1 MENRSRRVGEFTNLE
16 PGDGVQH
23 LMQTRRDQQTVD
35 ETKDTGAERARA
47 HNPFTTCM
55 DGVLHRRPDVAED
68 GCQHQAEEAGCD
80 RYKAFA
86 AEEAQEVRQFDTRP
100 AVIDGTAN
108 QTGNDT
114 RQDAHID
121 GRVDSD
127 HRFRQHEVTYRPRQ
141 RCGTGAVFRP
151 AGCDAD
157 SENQRQ
163 VVKDCPARLGD
174 KRNVKQIRLTESQQ
188 QRRDRQ
194 HCDREL

>member
-1 MENRSRRVGEFTNLE
+1 
-16 PGDGVQH
+16 
-23 LMQTRRDQQTVD
+23 MQTRRDQQAVD

-47 HNPFTTCM
+47 DNPFTAGM
-55 DGVLHRRPDVAED
+55 NGVLHRRPDVAED
-68 GCQHQAEEAGCD
+68 GCQHQTEEAGGD
-80 RYKAFA
+80 GHKAFA
-86 AEEAQEVRQFDTRP
+86 AEEAQEVRQFDARP
-100 AVIDGTAN
+100 AVIHGAAD

-114 RQDAHID
+114 RQHAHVD
-121 GRVDSD
+121 GRVDGD
-127 HRFRQHEVTYRPRQ
+127 HRFGQNEVTYRPRQ
-141 RCGTGAVFRP
+141 RRGAGAVFRP
-151 AGCDAD
+151 AGCDTD